1 MKGFASTRGK
11 VLSVAAVT
19 LAVAAPAGFTSLTAS
34 ASATT
39 GTLTGAGSTLV
50 APLEAAWAS
59 AYQKSSGNSVTY
71 SPVGSGTGI
80 TDITNRSVDFGASD
94 APLTPTQASACNGC
108 VTIPWALTATGVG
121 YNVPGVK
128 GNLRLT
134 GPVIAQIFLGQITT
148 WNNAAI
154 KKLNPGVNLPSTQ
167 ITTVH
172 RSDGS
177 GDTYAF
183 TNYLDHVSG
192 AFSSKIGPPAT
203 SVSWPG
209 GVAENGNGG
218 VVSEIK
224 ATPGAIGYAAVYY
237 LISQRVYAAAVQNAA
252 GKYEYPNLNNIAN
265 AASSVKRV
273 PSSGVLPIVDP
284 SKKSKIAYPISTFTY
299 AVVPTSGNKQAALL
313 KSFINFAVST
323 GQSFGPKLDFV
334 PLPKVVAK
342 ADKAMVGA
350 LS

>member
-1 MKGFASTRGK
+1 LKGFASTRGK
-11 VLSVAAVT
+11 LLSVAVAT
-19 LAVAAPAGFTSLTAS
+19 LVVAAPVGFSSLTSS
-34 ASATT
+34 ASAATE
-39 GTLTGAGSTLV
+39 TLTGAGSTLV

-59 AYQKSSGNSVTY
+59 AYQKSTGNSVSY

-80 TDITNRSVDFGASD
+80 TDITHRSVDFGASD

-108 VTIPWALTATGVG
+108 ETIPWALTATGVG

-134 GPVIAQIFLGQITT
+134 GPVIAQIFLGSITT
-148 WNNAAI
+148 WNNSAI
-154 KKLNPGVNLPSTQ
+154 KKLNPGVKLPSTQ

-172 RSDGS
+172 RADGS

-183 TNYLDHVSG
+183 TNYLDHVSS
-192 AFSSKIGPPAT
+192 AFLAKIGPPAT

-209 GVAENGNGG
+209 GVAETGNGG

-237 LISQRVYAAAVQNAA
+237 LISQRVYAAAVKNAA

-265 AASSVKRV
+265 AASTVKSV
-273 PSSGVLPIVDP
+273 PSDGVVPIVDP
-284 SKKSKIAYPISTFTY
+284 PKKAKIAYPISTFTY
-299 AVVPTSGNKQAALL
+299 AVVPTSNEANASLL
-313 KSFINFAVST
+313 KQFINFDITT

-334 PLPKVVAK
+334 PLPKIIVK
-342 ADKAMVGA
+342 ADKKQVAG

>member
-1 MKGFASTRGK
+1 
-11 VLSVAAVT
+11 
-19 LAVAAPAGFTSLTAS
+19 
-34 ASATT
+34 
-39 GTLTGAGSTLV
+39 
-50 APLEAAWAS
+50 
-59 AYQKSSGNSVTY
+59 
-71 SPVGSGTGI
+71 
-80 TDITNRSVDFGASD
+80 
-94 APLTPTQASACNGC
+94 
-108 VTIPWALTATGVG
+108 
-121 YNVPGVK
+121 
-128 GNLRLT
+128 
-134 GPVIAQIFLGQITT
+134 VIAQIFLGQITT

-154 KKLNPGVNLPSTQ
+154 KKLNPGVKLPSTQ

-342 ADKAMVGA
+342 ADKAMVGG